1 MEENKIQVV
10 VAGPEHE
17 VYVDTILQTIADA
30 AKVRGTGIAKRTHEY
45 LATKMK
51 EAKAVIALSGDRFA
65 GFSYIETWGNKQYVT
80 TSGLIVHPDF
90 RGLGVAKKIK
100 DMTFSLA
107 RTRWPHAKIFSLTSG
122 AAVMK
127 MNTELGYQ
135 PVTFADLTD
144 DEAFWRGC
152 EGCVNVDVLHR
163 TGRKYCICTA
173 MLYDPEEHLPAKIPA
188 FSGGLDTSYTVMKL
202 TQDGWDVYA
211 ACANT
216 GGFSAEQL
224 KTNEENAYKLG
235 AKAYV
240 TLDVTQEYYEKSLKY
255 MIFGNVLRNNCY
267 PISVSSERIFQAI
280 AIARYAKEIGADAIA
295 HGSTGAG
302 NDQIRFDMTFLVM
315 APGVEIITLTR
326 DKKLTRKEEVD
337 FLNEHGFFADFTKLK
352 YSYNVGIW
360 GTSICGGELLDPTQ
374 GLPEEAYLKH
384 VTNPEKESLLKIEF
398 EKGEIVGVNGE
409 KFTDRVK
416 AIQKIEEIGASYA
429 IGRDANVG
437 DTIIGI
443 KGRVGFEAAAPKLI
457 IEAHRL
463 LEKSTL
469 SKWQQYWKDQVAN
482 WYGMFLHES
491 QYLEPV
497 MPDIEAMLTSSQRN
511 VTGTAILKLRPYGF
525 ETVGIDSANDLTK
538 SKLGEYGETQTGW
551 TADEAKGFIKV
562 SSTPLRVYYG
572 IHPNER

>member
-1 MEENKIQVV
+1 MENKKVV
-10 VAGPEHE
+10 V
-17 VYVDTILQTIADA
+17 
-30 AKVRGTGIAKRTHEY
+30 
-45 LATKMK
+45 
-51 EAKAVIALSGDRFA
+51 
-65 GFSYIETWGNKQYVT
+65 
-80 TSGLIVHPDF
+80 
-90 RGLGVAKKIK
+90 
-100 DMTFSLA
+100 
-107 RTRWPHAKIFSLTSG
+107 
-122 AAVMK
+122 
-127 MNTELGYQ
+127 
-135 PVTFADLTD
+135 
-144 DEAFWRGC
+144 
-152 EGCVNVDVLHR
+152 
-163 TGRKYCICTA
+163 
-173 MLYDPEEHLPAKIPA
+173 A

-202 TQDGWDVYA
+202 TQDGWEVYA

-224 KTNEENAYKLG
+224 KTNEKNAYKLG

-240 TLDVTQEYYEKSLKY
+240 TLDVTHEYYEKSLKY

-326 DKKLTRKEEVD
+326 DKALSRKEEVD
-337 FLNEHGFFADFTKLK
+337 YLNEHGFYADFTKLK

-360 GTSICGGELLDPTQ
+360 GTSICGGEILDPTQ

-384 VTNPEKESLLKIEF
+384 VTAKEEEAELKITF
-398 EKGEIVGVNGE
+398 EKGEIVAVNGE
-409 KFTDRVK
+409 KFDDK
-416 AIQKIEEIGASYA
+416 IAAIQKIEEIGASYA
-429 IGRDANVG
+429 IGRDCNVG

-443 KGRVGFEAAAPKLI
+443 KGRVAFEAAAPKLI

-469 SKWQQYWKDQVAN
+469 SKWQQYWKDQVGN

-511 VTGTAILKLRPYGF
+511 VNGTAILKLRPYSF
-525 ETVGIDSANDLTK
+525 QTVGIDSPDDLTK
-538 SKLGEYGETQTGW
+538 SKLGEYGEMQHGW
-551 TADEAKGFIKV
+551 TAEDAKGFIKV

-572 IHPNER
+572 MHPNEER

>member
-1 MEENKIQVV
+1 MKKKVV
-10 VAGPEHE
+10 V
-17 VYVDTILQTIADA
+17 
-30 AKVRGTGIAKRTHEY
+30 
-45 LATKMK
+45 
-51 EAKAVIALSGDRFA
+51 
-65 GFSYIETWGNKQYVT
+65 
-80 TSGLIVHPDF
+80 
-90 RGLGVAKKIK
+90 
-100 DMTFSLA
+100 
-107 RTRWPHAKIFSLTSG
+107 
-122 AAVMK
+122 
-127 MNTELGYQ
+127 
-135 PVTFADLTD
+135 
-144 DEAFWRGC
+144 
-152 EGCVNVDVLHR
+152 
-163 TGRKYCICTA
+163 
-173 MLYDPEEHLPAKIPA
+173 A

-202 TQDGWDVYA
+202 AQDGWEVYA

-224 KTNEENAYKLG
+224 KTNEANAYKLG

-255 MIFGNVLRNNCY
+255 MIFGNVLRNNTY

-280 AIARYAKEIGADAIA
+280 AIARYAKEIGAHAIA

-326 DKKLTRKEEVD
+326 DKALSRQEEVD
-337 FLNEHGFFADFTKLK
+337 YLNEHGFSADFTKLK

-384 VTNPEKESLLKIEF
+384 VTAKDQEAELRIEF
-398 EKGEIVGVNGE
+398 EKGEIVAVNGE
-409 KFTDRVK
+409 HFDDKIK
-416 AIQKIEEIGASYA
+416 AIQRIEEIGASYA
-429 IGRDANVG
+429 IGRDCNVG

-443 KGRVGFEAAAPKLI
+443 KGRVGFEAAAPMLI

-497 MPDIEAMLTSSQRN
+497 MPDMEAFLQSSQRHVN
-511 VTGTAILKLRPYGF
+511 GTAILKLRPYSF
-525 ETVGIDSANDLTK
+525 QTVGVDSKDDLTK
-538 SKLGEYGETQTGW
+538 SKLGEYGEMQHGW
-551 TADEAKGFIKV
+551 TAEDAKGFIKIQAN
-562 SSTPLRVYYG
+562 PLRVFYG
-572 IHPNER
+572 MHPEEER